1 MSKPRY
7 GWWGYVKDMI
17 RRYRTGDVSQSEK
30 DAVDAAIAATEQLQ
44 NGPARMMVIDLVLW
58 KGTHTLEGAALE
70 VPCGERTARRWLYSF
85 VLETAKNFNC
95 ESLIQ

>member
-1 MSKPRY
+1 MSKSRY

-30 DAVDAAIAATEQLQ
+30 DAVDAAIAATEQMQ
-44 NGPARMMVIDLVLW
+44 NGPARLMVIDLVLW

-70 VPCGERTARRWLYSF
+70 VPCGERTAQQWHADF
-85 VLETAKNFNC
+85 IKEVAKNFCCFNG
-95 ESLIQ
+95 LI

>member
-30 DAVDAAIAATEQLQ
+30 DAVDAAIAATEQMQ

-70 VPCGERTARRWLYSF
+70 VPCGKRTAERWHSAFLK
-85 VLETAKNFNC
+85 ETARNFNC
-95 ESLIQ
+95 NGLIE